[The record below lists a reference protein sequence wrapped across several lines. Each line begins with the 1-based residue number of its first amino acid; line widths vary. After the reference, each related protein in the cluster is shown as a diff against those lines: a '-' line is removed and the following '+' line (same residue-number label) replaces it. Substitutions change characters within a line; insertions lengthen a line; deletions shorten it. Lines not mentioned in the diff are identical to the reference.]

1 VSLGAQRFAVMQ
13 FSNSEN
19 FAALDALDP
28 TGEHQWFV
36 DWRW

>member
-1 VSLGAQRFAVMQ
+1 VSLGTQRFAVMQ
-13 FSNSEN
+13 SANGKD

-28 TGEHQWFV
+28 TIEHQRFV

>member
-19 FAALDALDP
+19 FAALDALYP
-28 TGEHQWFV
+28 TGEYQWFV
-36 DWRW
+36 NRRW